1 MARYSTERK
10 QNILSKLLPPLSMSV
25 AEVAAQEGISTAT
38 IYYWKQQAQ
47 KRGEP
52 VPGKTSTTEQWSA
65 ETKLAT
71 VMATATLNET
81 QLSEYCRS
89 KGLYPEQVKRWK
101 QTCLSGFTHTAARDQ
116 AHKQASKADKK
127 LIKQLQGEVRR
138 KDRALAEAAALLV
151 LQKKLEALWEESEDN

>member
-65 ETKLAT
+65 ETMLAT

-81 QLSEYCRS
+81 EGKPDRHRVNQISIWVFVSEH
-89 KGLYPEQVKRWK
+89 KGGIHD
-101 QTCLSGFTHTAARDQ
+101 STA
-116 AHKQASKADKK
+116 QASHRRADFR
-127 LIKQLQGEVRR
+127 ENSR
-138 KDRALAEAAALLV
+138 
-151 LQKKLEALWEESEDN
+151 